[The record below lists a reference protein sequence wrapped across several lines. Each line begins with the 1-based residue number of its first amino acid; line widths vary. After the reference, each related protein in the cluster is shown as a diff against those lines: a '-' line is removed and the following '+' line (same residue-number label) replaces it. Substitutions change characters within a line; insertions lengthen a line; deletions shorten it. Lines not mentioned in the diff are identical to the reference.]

1 MGINER
7 IKRFRS
13 NSVVAVG
20 KNGRGFQRRAIMRRI
35 EFLRNRILI
44 GMSYVGYAYIG
55 YMVVHV
61 IHEIR
66 LDLTSRK
73 ICIAVIEGSSFV
85 PIFRAHRV
93 SSRWKRKYTRSVLTS
108 NKISLRETEIK
119 TRIVIARNSSNCQPI

>member
-1 MGINER
+1 
-7 IKRFRS
+7 
-13 NSVVAVG
+13 
-20 KNGRGFQRRAIMRRI
+20 MRRI

-61 IHEIR
+61 IR

-108 NKISLRETEIK
+108 NKISLRETRQKLKPE
-119 TRIVIARNSSNCQPI
+119 S

>member
-1 MGINER
+1 
-7 IKRFRS
+7 
-13 NSVVAVG
+13 
-20 KNGRGFQRRAIMRRI
+20 MRRI

-73 ICIAVIEGSSFV
+73 ICIAVIDFSGSPCIFALEEEIY
-85 PIFRAHRV
+85 PIGVNF
-93 SSRWKRKYTRSVLTS
+93 
-108 NKISLRETEIK
+108 
-119 TRIVIARNSSNCQPI
+119 